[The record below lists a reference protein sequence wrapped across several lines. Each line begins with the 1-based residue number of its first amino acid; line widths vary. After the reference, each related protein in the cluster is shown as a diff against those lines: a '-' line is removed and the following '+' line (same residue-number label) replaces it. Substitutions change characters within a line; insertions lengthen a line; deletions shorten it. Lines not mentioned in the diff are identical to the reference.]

1 MEGRA
6 TVQNTRTS
14 RAAVSHAGWPDVD
27 TRHRQPPATT
37 TAATAAT
44 AATTTTTT
52 TTTTALL
59 PSHRIDWIESDGNHA
74 PDPGADGLR
83 RVWIALG
90 ALTRHHRALATVV
103 MATAMSLPIGLAGA
117 VVLVRGDP
125 QALNP
130 GVAMI
135 IAATGLWCGT
145 CCLSYLDECQ
155 RLLRDSESNE

>member
-1 MEGRA
+1 M
-6 TVQNTRTS
+6 QYTRTS

-27 TRHRQPPATT
+27 TPHRQPPAST
-37 TAATAAT
+37 ATAA
-44 AATTTTTT
+44 

-125 QALNP
+125 RSLNP

-145 CCLSYLDECQ
+145 CCLSCLDECR

>member
-6 TVQNTRTS
+6 TVQYTRTS

-27 TRHRQPPATT
+27 TPHRQPPAST
-37 TAATAAT
+37 ATAA
-44 AATTTTTT
+44 

-125 QALNP
+125 RSLNP

-145 CCLSYLDECQ
+145 CCLSCLDECR

>member
-6 TVQNTRTS
+6 TVQYTRTS

-27 TRHRQPPATT
+27 TPHRQSPAST
-37 TAATAAT
+37 ATAA
-44 AATTTTTT
+44 

-90 ALTRHHRALATVV
+90 TLTRHHRALATVV

-125 QALNP
+125 RSLNP

-145 CCLSYLDECQ
+145 CCLSCLDECR